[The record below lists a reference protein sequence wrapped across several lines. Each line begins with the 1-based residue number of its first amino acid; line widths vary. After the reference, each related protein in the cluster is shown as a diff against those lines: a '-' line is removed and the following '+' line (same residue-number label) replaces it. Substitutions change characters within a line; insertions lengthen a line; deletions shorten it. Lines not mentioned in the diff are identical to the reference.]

1 MKLQEI
7 TGGAVYFRKHWL
19 FHIVCAE
26 FSPHWKWYTGLF
38 SPSSA
43 NFILY
48 LKTSIRTFISSSQIK
63 IELPT
68 QLHGKHHLLFTF
80 YHVSCD
86 SNSKKKD
93 PVETPGRL
101 QRFTFTRSK
110 CLTPVC
116 SCTSP
121 TVGSAWLPLL
131 RDGRVVMNEQH
142 LPVAANLPARYL
154 SSQDGVNKVKD

>member
-1 MKLQEI
+1 MS
-7 TGGAVYFRKHWL
+7 
-19 FHIVCAE
+19 
-26 FSPHWKWYTGLF
+26 SP
-38 SPSSA
+38 
-43 NFILY
+43 
-48 LKTSIRTFISSSQIK
+48 QIK

-68 QLHGKHHLLFTF
+68 QLHEKHHLLFTF

-93 PVETPGRL
+93 PVESPGKLQLVPVPQTPARYCAL
-101 QRFTFTRSK
+101 
-110 CLTPVC
+110 
-116 SCTSP
+116 P

-154 SSQDGVNKVKD
+154 SPQDGVSKVKDSIWASDH

>member
-1 MKLQEI
+1 M
-7 TGGAVYFRKHWL
+7 
-19 FHIVCAE
+19 
-26 FSPHWKWYTGLF
+26 
-38 SPSSA
+38 
-43 NFILY
+43 
-48 LKTSIRTFISSSQIK
+48 FISSPQIK

-101 QRFTFTRSK
+101 QLFTFSRFK

-116 SCTSP
+116 SCTAP

-154 SSQDGVNKVKD
+154 SSQDGVNKVNH